1 MVTMFLYKTMYMFIL
16 KYNDRS
22 ALESL
27 LLVLYSYISV
37 EKILMCDMPCPE
49 SFRTIGTIPLEML
62 PNKGDETNNS
72 QGFRE
77 RFYKL
82 IWYIV

>member
-1 MVTMFLYKTMYMFIL
+1 MFIL
-16 KYNDRS
+16 KYSNRS

-27 LLVLYSYISV
+27 LLVLYSYISI
-37 EKILMCDMPCPE
+37 EKILMCDMPCPV
-49 SFRTIGTIPLEML
+49 SFQTFGTTPLEVL
-62 PNKGDETNNS
+62 PNKGNETNNS
-72 QGFRE
+72 QGFRG